1 MVDASQDR
9 PSSPEAAE
17 LDYSGRQLGDYQLL
31 RRLGRGAMAE
41 VYLAEQSSLHRQVAV
56 KVLKG
61 SLATDESYVKRFH
74 FEAQAAASLVH
85 ANIVQ
90 IHEVGCIDGIHY
102 IAQEYVQG
110 QNLRE
115 LMVRHGPPDT
125 RLAVNIMRQVA
136 AALYKAGE
144 RGIVHRDIKPENI
157 MLAKTGE
164 VKVADFGL
172 SRAMDDGKAV
182 NLTQV
187 GITMGTPLYMSPE
200 QVEGKALDPR
210 SDIYSFGVTCYHMLA
225 GVPPFRGDTALA
237 VAVQHLKKQ
246 PERLEKLRP
255 DLTRALCRIV
265 HKMLAKDP
273 SQRYSSARELL
284 KDLKSLPIDGGEEV
298 DAEGLDQISDVD
310 LDLIAPEG
318 TESTQRLAAVMKHQ
332 SALKPPR
339 RWAIWLGPAIAASF
353 LLGSGLAWLTRDPWL
368 LANARPGVPP
378 LATIDEQ
385 MSYAASIADPDRRI
399 EAWESVITLFEQ
411 PEYEAKHRTA
421 KQHLARLYLAYSRYD
436 DALRIFE
443 EFAGLSDLEKELKS
457 FGLAGKYIVLSNLG
471 KRQEAQSVFDEWF
484 VLRHDLTDNVLQQ
497 LMTER
502 LNAIK
507 RDADEEQRQ
516 LIEDVQR
523 AWREASEQESAT
535 GETASNGAG

>member
-1 MVDASQDR
+1 MVDASHDR
-9 PSSPEAAE
+9 PPTPEAAE

-61 SLATDESYVKRFH
+61 NLATDESYVKRFH

-115 LMVRHGPPDT
+115 LMVRHGPPET
-125 RLAVNIMRQVA
+125 RLAVNVMRQVA

-144 RGIVHRDIKPENI
+144 CGIVHRDIKPENI
-157 MLAKTGE
+157 MLAKSGE

-172 SRAMDDGKAV
+172 SRAMDDGGAV

-200 QVEGKALDPR
+200 QVEGKPLDPR

-246 PERLEKLRP
+246 PDRLEKLRP
-255 DLTRALCRIV
+255 DLPRALCRIV

-273 SQRYSSARELL
+273 TQRYSSARELL
-284 KDLKSLPIDGGEEV
+284 KDLKSLPIEGGDDI
-298 DAEGLDQISDVD
+298 DAEGIDNLSEVDVD
-310 LDLIAPEG
+310 QIAPEG
-318 TESTQRLAAVMKHQ
+318 NEATQRLAAVMRGQ
-332 SALKPPR
+332 SELKPPR
-339 RWAIWLGPAIAASF
+339 RWALWLAPAIAVG
-353 LLGSGLAWLTRDPWL
+353 LVLGGGLAWVTRDPWL
-368 LANARPGVPP
+368 LADARPGVPK
-378 LATIDEQ
+378 LETIHDQ

-399 EAWESVITLFEQ
+399 EAWESVITYFEQ
-411 PEYEAKHRTA
+411 PEYEAQHRTA
-421 KQHLARLYLAYSRYD
+421 KQHLARLYLVNNRYD

-443 EFAGLSDLEKELKS
+443 EFAGLSELEKELKS
-457 FGLAGKYIVLSNLG
+457 FGLAGKYIVLSNQG
-471 KRQEAQSVFDEWF
+471 KRQEAQQVFDDWF
-484 VLRHDLTDNVLQQ
+484 PLRRDLSDNVLQQ
-497 LMTER
+497 LMAER
-502 LNAIK
+502 LDAIK
-507 RDADEEQRQ
+507 RDADQELRQ
-516 LIEDVQR
+516 SIEDVQR
-523 AWREASEQESAT
+523 EWREASEAESQT
-535 GETASNGAG
+535 DDMEE